1 MNELPFLDLTKLKQN
16 LSNDQ
21 DVFTEIAKAM
31 CDDITQRGARLQQAA
46 QSRDVATIKQET
58 HAFKGGLGSVT
69 AVTAASLAA
78 DLERMA
84 TTAQWN
90 DFDIRLTLFYGELEK
105 IFDAFEQEL
114 MRLNT

>member
-1 MNELPFLDLTKLKQN
+1 MNEFPFLDLAKLKQN

-21 DVFTEIAKAM
+21 DVFMEIAKAM
-31 CDDITQRGARLQQAA
+31 CDDITQRGARLQRAA

-69 AVTAASLAA
+69 AATAASLAA

-84 TTAQWN
+84 MAAQWG
-90 DFDIRLTLFYGELEK
+90 DFDAKLILFDDQLK
-105 IFDAFEQEL
+105 KVFDAFQQEL
-114 MRLNT
+114 TRLNT